1 MSWSLYAYRFNAMPR
16 PSVCIAGAGLA
27 GACAALYLSDTYDVH
42 VIDAEEAASGA
53 SGAAAGLANPLM
65 GRRAKLTWRAA
76 EAWDALTE
84 TVARARAKSAFN
96 DSGVLRPT
104 TEPKQV
110 RFFKDAASKH
120 PRWCDWWTA
129 DALAERYPQVQ
140 AHDGALWL
148 PRGGA
153 VDVPA
158 LVRAALVRARTHGAT
173 YTPHTRL
180 TDWTPHDDGVAVHTT
195 SGGSRS
201 TQRYDYLL
209 CCVGQGYPSLP
220 ALDPLDLHG
229 IKGQTLTVR
238 LREAPSGL
246 PPISGRGYIVPDKD
260 TCVLGSS
267 YEHEF
272 ADLQP
277 SEAETQRILQ
287 KTQTMLPAL
296 RNAQVES
303 VAVGVRVK
311 HNPTNLPLVGPYQH
325 PRTWVVLGLGS
336 KGLLTAPLIARKLPR
351 WLRASHRVPAAIRV
365 PKALL
370 PSTWAPAPS

>member
-1 MSWSLYAYRFNAMPR
+1 MPR
-16 PSVCIAGAGLA
+16 PSVCIVGAGLA
-27 GACAALYLSDTYDVH
+27 GACAALYLADTYDVH

-65 GRRAKLTWRAA
+65 GRRANLTWRAA
-76 EAWDALTE
+76 EAWGALTE
-84 TVARARAKSAFN
+84 TIARARAKSAF
-96 DSGVLRPT
+96 DSSGVLRPT

-110 RFFKDAASKH
+110 RFFKDAASEH

-129 DALAERYPQVQ
+129 DTLAERYPSVQ

-158 LVRAALVRARTHGAT
+158 FVRAALVRARTAGAT
-173 YTPHTRL
+173 YTPRTRL
-180 TDWTPHDDGVAVHTT
+180 LDWTPHDDGVAVHIESGRARTT
-195 SGGSRS
+195 
-201 TQRYDYLL
+201 QQYDYLL

-220 ALDPLDLHG
+220 ALEPLDLHG

-238 LREAPSGL
+238 LNDAPSGL
-246 PPISGRGYIVPDKD
+246 PPISGRGYIVPNQD
-260 TCVLGSS
+260 TFVLGSS

-287 KTQTMLPAL
+287 KTSAMLPAL
-296 RNAQVES
+296 ERATVQD

-311 HNPTNLPLVGPYQH
+311 HDATNLPLVGPFQH
-325 PRTWVVLGLGS
+325 PRTWVMLGLGS
-336 KGLLTAPLIARKLPR
+336 KGLLTAPLIARKLPQ
-351 WLRASHRVPAAIRV
+351 WMRASHRVPAAIRV

-370 PSTWAPAPS
+370 PNSWTPTPS